1 MYLYNVINMFFKVL
15 EYAILIEVVLSWVYA
30 GRSNQYTEILH
41 KITNPL
47 LEPGRKIQD
56 RYFGNMM
63 IDFSPIIALGIIW
76 ALRKIVSI
84 LFIAFY

>member
-1 MYLYNVINMFFKVL
+1 MFFKVL